1 MSTLPNLLQSSAQS
15 SGALARRWR
24 FVRPGQWR
32 MQAAF
37 ASHPAACAF
46 ARPRAGAVSRLVR
59 PGGRVVWL
67 ASVPVAIR
75 ALAPSAGPA
84 QGWFRFFS

>member
-24 FVRPGQWR
+24 FIRPGVWR

-37 ASHPAACAF
+37 ITHPAACSF
-46 ARPRAGAVSRLVR
+46 AKPRAGAVVRLVR
-59 PGGRVVWL
+59 PGGRVLWL
-67 ASVPVAIR
+67 AVVPVAIR
-75 ALAPSAGPA
+75 ALAPCAGPA
-84 QGWFRFFS
+84 QGWFRFWQ